1 MGFFS
6 PWFLAGIAAVGLP
19 LWLHLLRRHRS
30 EPRPFSSLMFFEP
43 RTQSSILHR
52 RLRHLLLLALR
63 LALLALLA
71 LAFANPYVSRPAA
84 AVASDRIRILA
95 IDRSFSMRYGDHMER
110 AKSLA
115 REALARGAGSE
126 PVEVAALDSDVA
138 FLTSATRDRGV
149 LEGAVASI
157 EPGDG
162 GTSFAALTRALRGVA
177 ESQHKA
183 LDVVLFSDVQQT
195 AMPPAFADLQMPAGT
210 RLTLTRVGSG
220 EQPNWTVESVAS
232 PARMFDAKKERVTA
246 TIAGYST
253 PAARR
258 TAALTLDGRTLET
271 QTVEVPA
278 NGRATVEF
286 HSLESPYGFH
296 RGEVRIDSGDA
307 LPKDDKFPFSVER
320 AEPRPVLF
328 LYPGNR
334 ARTAFYYRSALES
347 GGTSGFTLQAQST
360 AQSADIEPGAYAFVV
375 LSDVGELPRE
385 LEASLRRYVE
395 NGGAVWIALGPAAAM
410 AGRVPVTG
418 DKISGQVK
426 GARDTAY
433 QNAEAADPEHPALRN
448 VDLGEVKVYEAVNVD
463 AGHAAVLARLADHTP
478 LLMEERI
485 GSGKALI
492 FGSTLDNAGGNDF
505 ALHPSFVPFVQ
516 QAAGYL
522 GGTASGAANLT
533 VGAFVD
539 LRQQG
544 SAGAAVDVTGPDG
557 KRALSL
563 EEAASMKSFPLTRE
577 GFYEIHAPNGRERL
591 IAVHADRRE
600 SNLAAVPEETLELWT
615 HMAAPAAGQTN
626 AAAGSKEETREGL
639 WRYLLAL
646 ALLAAFAESVVSVR
660 YLWNKE
666 AA

>member
-1 MGFFS
+1 MGFLA
-6 PWFLAGIAAVGLP
+6 PWFLAGIAVAGLP

-63 LALLALLA
+63 LALLLLLA
-71 LAFANPYVSRPAA
+71 LAFANPFVSRPAA
-84 AVASDRIRILA
+84 AVRSDRILILA
-95 IDRSFSMRYGDHMER
+95 IDRSFSMRYGDHLER
-110 AKSLA
+110 AKELA
-115 REALARGAGSE
+115 RAALERSAAGE

-138 FLTSATRDRGV
+138 FLTGATRDRAA
-149 LEGAVASI
+149 LQAAIASI

-162 GTSFAALTRALRGVA
+162 GTSFAALMRGLRGVA

-183 LDVVLFSDVQQT
+183 LDVVLFSDMQQT
-195 AMPPAFADLQMPAGT
+195 AMPPAFTDLQLPAGT
-210 RLTLTRVGSG
+210 RLTLERVGSG
-220 EQPNWTVESVAS
+220 EQPNWTVESVVS
-232 PARMFDAKKERVTA
+232 PARLFDAKKERVTA
-246 TIAGYST
+246 TIAGYAT

-258 TAALTLDGRTLET
+258 TATLTLDGRVLET
-271 QTVEVPA
+271 QAVEVPA

-286 HSLESPYGFH
+286 KSLESPYGFH

-307 LPKDDKFPFSVER
+307 LPRDDRFVFSVER

-334 ARTAFYYRSALES
+334 ASMAFYYRSALEA

-360 AQSADIEPGAYAFVV
+360 GQSAAVEPGKYAFIV

-385 LEASLRRYVE
+385 MEASLRRYVE
-395 NGGAVWIALGPAAAM
+395 NGGAVLIALGPASAM

-418 DKISGQVK
+418 DKVSGQVK
-426 GARDTAY
+426 VARDAAY
-433 QNAEAADPEHPALRN
+433 QNAAAADPEHPALRN
-448 VDLGEVKVYEAVNVD
+448 VDLTEVKVYDAVRVEAQQ
-463 AGHAAVLARLADHTP
+463 AAVLARLADRTP

-485 GSGKALI
+485 GSGKALV
-492 FGSTLDNAGGNDF
+492 FGSTLDKAGNDF

-522 GGTASGAANLT
+522 GGTASGASNLT
-533 VGAFVD
+533 VGTFAD
-539 LRQQG
+539 LRQRG
-544 SAGAAVDVTGPDG
+544 SAGTAVDVMGPNG
-557 KRALSL
+557 KRVLSL
-563 EEAASMKSFPLTRE
+563 EEAASMKSLPLSRE
-577 GFYEIHAPNGRERL
+577 GFYEIHSPNGRERL
-591 IAVHADRRE
+591 IAVNADRRE
-600 SNLAAVPEETLELWT
+600 SNLTAVPKETLELWT
-615 HMAAPAAGQTN
+615 HLAAPGAGQG
-626 AAAGSKEETREGL
+626 AAAGGSKDETRESLG
-639 WRYLLAL
+639 RYLLAL
-646 ALLAAFAESVVSVR
+646 VLLAAFAESLVSVR